1 VCCQAGEANRQVCC
15 QAGEANR
22 QVCCQAGEANQRV
35 STGGMPASAVPPS
48 ARVQFC
54 SNVAGAFF
62 FATLHGGSSLT
73 AALSFCAA
81 VLSRKGPPV
90 LETLA
95 ELTRLKENAPI
106 NKKFNDLY
114 RTGSRKIELACA
126 YETQPPGGCTQSI
139 HVLTPLALVL
149 AAFTG
154 LVVGCI
160 MALWVVPLLA
170 PALAWPAAL
179 ARWPPAWLTAQMGL
193 GVMLGAAVG
202 FLADLYYYQHILI
215 VDR

>member
-1 VCCQAGEANRQVCC
+1 
-15 QAGEANR
+15 
-22 QVCCQAGEANQRV
+22 
-35 STGGMPASAVPPS
+35 M
-48 ARVQFC
+48 
-54 SNVAGAFF
+54 
-62 FATLHGGSSLT
+62 
-73 AALSFCAA
+73 
-81 VLSRKGPPV
+81 

-215 VDR
+215 VDRSSAVLGMDEDRICALQEDHFSTARPADRNSDAYIHLREHIKRCLSKLLQGQVCRGPPNG